1 MWQNYCKKANTHQV
15 LIKHYWK
22 HLQAITI
29 LYYLCLKCL
38 TASAILKWV
47 ILSFVLGCF
56 ISNIVGNIFKVVSY
70 QEVNLGA
77 VSFSCKRCLKSIVL
91 FLFPT
96 LERQYVKVA
105 NCIIDI
111 MVWNISAKLR
121 MRKQSRFRKKPW
133 VLTNY

>member
-1 MWQNYCKKANTHQV
+1 MSYGLSEIKMGHSIFRSINV
-15 LIKHYWK
+15 LT
-22 HLQAITI
+22 L
-29 LYYLCLKCL
+29 
-38 TASAILKWV
+38 
-47 ILSFVLGCF
+47 LGCF

-111 MVWNISAKLR
+111 MV
-121 MRKQSRFRKKPW
+121 
-133 VLTNY
+133 